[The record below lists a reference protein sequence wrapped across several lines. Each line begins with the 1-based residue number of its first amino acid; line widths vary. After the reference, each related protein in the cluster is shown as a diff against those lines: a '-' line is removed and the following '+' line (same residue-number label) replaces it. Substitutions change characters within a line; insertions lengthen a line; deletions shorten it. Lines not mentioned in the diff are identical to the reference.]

1 MSEETPMIYND
12 DILQLVDLYSLS
24 ASQTSAILGINS
36 DAAIGAILEEYNDRF
51 ESGSDIFWQALG
63 DNASFFLNSNH
74 ADLLQE
80 FNEINQLSPQQ
91 RNELNKLS
99 NPILLD
105 VGVGNVQIYTA
116 IGLLNDYNE
125 AYPNSDPL
133 GLKQYNTDYSKLA
146 LDLDTT
152 FNNATVKFSSL
163 MIEKGFN
170 WGASNVANWD
180 TLSSEEQQ
188 AFSVY
193 FYNVGEDFLNSLRD
207 NAINENGEYN
217 IDIANTDIAQEYLLN
232 LDAIRA
238 HSDPNLVNLSGLR
251 ELIASGALNEQR
263 CFLAGTQITMFDGTT
278 KNIEDITPD
287 DIVMSYDETGKLVP
301 GRVTKTFQNQVKHIL
316 NVHGL
321 MVTLGHVTLCGDGAF
336 KGQHVP
342 MIDIIRS
349 DGAVVKTD
357 GSLVR
362 VNTNCAVG
370 SYEDQFVLLAI
381 GEMGKDGLHVRDQ
394 GRVRIGARFILP
406 DGRDMS
412 IAEILAASGATVND
426 EGLVDSKTM
435 PEPTPLHLSFLEAM
449 PQVEDYILARSGLS
463 LDEIYDAG
471 EWEATRP
478 QMPAP
483 VRVKQHPK
491 SEGILMAE
499 ANYKSPPK
507 LH

>member
-1 MSEETPMIYND
+1 MSQEGAYISLASHGLAVGWDTDRGI
-12 DILQLVDLYSLS
+12 SLS
-24 ASQTSAILGINS
+24 YFTEAALGV
-36 DAAIGAILEEYNDRF
+36 
-51 ESGSDIFWQALG
+51 SGSAWGTFYIDPREFDFTAEGFGQGFVGFGGSLYLG
-63 DNASFFLNSNH
+63 GGTPIGTPAVAF
-74 ADLLQE
+74 Q
-80 FNEINQLSPQQ
+80 IQQNQ
-91 RNELNKLS
+91 
-99 NPILLD
+99 
-105 VGVGNVQIYTA
+105 
-116 IGLLNDYNE
+116 
-125 AYPNSDPL
+125 
-133 GLKQYNTDYSKLA
+133 
-146 LDLDTT
+146 
-152 FNNATVKFSSL
+152 
-163 MIEKGFN
+163 
-170 WGASNVANWD
+170 
-180 TLSSEEQQ
+180 
-188 AFSVY
+188 
-193 FYNVGEDFLNSLRD
+193 
-207 NAINENGEYN
+207 
-217 IDIANTDIAQEYLLN
+217 
-232 LDAIRA
+232 
-238 HSDPNLVNLSGLR
+238 
-251 ELIASGALNEQR
+251 ASGDMFLTLGTGVEGIFEVGFYSEGNNGWNVSTLKSSDHQFQSDGVTIVSETTISANGNTLINTYVTDLEGNRVTPAEAKPFLEQAGYDVSPAGTVYTVYKSSSNGTITETEN

-287 DIVMSYDETGKLVP
+287 DIVMSYDEAGKLVP

-321 MVTLGHVTLCGDGAF
+321 MVTPGHVTLCGDGAF

-357 GSLVR
+357 GTLVR
-362 VNTNCAVG
+362 MNTNCTVG

-381 GEMGKDGLHVRDQ
+381 GEMGKEGLTVRDQ
-394 GRVRIGARFILP
+394 GRVRIGSRFILP

-426 EGLVDSKTM
+426 DGLVISDTM
-435 PEPTPLHLSFLEAM
+435 PEPTPLHLSFLDAM

-483 VRVKQHPK
+483 MWAIRKPSRAEVLK
-491 SEGILMAE
+491 AE